1 MRLILRNFTMQ
12 TITDLQ
18 EKMWDLRSQII
29 AKEIEIETLNYKI
42 RLMEKETA
50 NRSASLLRS
59 LAW

>member
-29 AKEIEIETLNYKI
+29 AKEIEIETLNDKI
-42 RLMEKETA
+42 GLMEKENA
-50 NRSASLLRS
+50 NRSERR
-59 LAW
+59 